1 MLLASS
7 PVSRDEKPF
16 SSCHLW
22 LHLHPLFLL
31 YMNSLLFFLLSIP
44 TLPISL
50 PPTIFARL
58 FPPLPFFEFS
68 FLAKRLVG
76 VFSTVVTFR
85 TVCHLSLSLSHLSL
99 SLAHWPSHPPSSSC
113 REGLLEP
120 GIEAGMYAFKCL
132 CVGCVWSI
140 PLTQTFKSIPL
151 SSVPFRGVAWL
162 WVPLQH

>member
-58 FPPLPFFEFS
+58 FTPLPFFEFS
-68 FLAKRLVG
+68 FPAKRLVG

-85 TVCHLSLSLSHLSL
+85 TVCHLSLSLSPVSLSL
-99 SLAHWPSHPPSSSC
+99 SLAGPPIPHPPPAARAFWS
-113 REGLLEP
+113 LELRL
-120 GIEAGMYAFKCL
+120 ACTLAS
-132 CVGCVWSI
+132 VCVWA
-140 PLTQTFKSIPL
+140 
-151 SSVPFRGVAWL
+151 VCGVYL
-162 WVPLQH
+162 